1 LEQWRVEVCTMTAPR
16 DTRILSLAT
25 TVATLDDAR
34 RLARAL
40 LDQRLAACVQ
50 IDPGVESRYRWEG
63 ALCAEPEVRLTV
75 KSLPD
80 RLPALQ
86 DFFGREHPYQLPQLL
101 WHVDES
107 SPAYAA
113 WVRQEVSAR

>member
-1 LEQWRVEVCTMTAPR
+1 MTSSPGEHV
-16 DTRILSLAT
+16 LSLTT
-25 TVATLDDAR
+25 TVATLEEAR

-40 LDQRLAACVQ
+40 VDQHLAACVQ
-50 IDPGVESRYRWEG
+50 LDPAVESHYRWQG
-63 ALCAEPEVRLTV
+63 AACAEPEVRLTV

-86 DFFGREHPYQLPQLL
+86 AFFAREHPYQLPQLL
-101 WHVDES
+101 WHLDEA
-107 SPAYAA
+107 SPAYAD